1 MSKEKTKYLV
11 IDTETYGDI
20 KYPIAYEIGGVVCDR
35 DGNIYHSFHY
45 AIRETFADLRRMCT
59 AYYSWKFPGY
69 VDRLYEREM
78 EPVGFGEI
86 CARIDAIIEHY
97 DIHTIAAYNLAFD
110 LRAMRNTAREVLHT
124 DTWYDRPLEQL
135 CIMCAACDILY
146 GAKYCKVARENGW
159 VTEKGNIKT
168 SAETGYRFI
177 SGNLDFEEEHRGL
190 DDCLIEAQILAAV
203 FRKHKKF
210 DGHIRAFP
218 MREVWKREK
227 QKKEKN
233 S

>member
-1 MSKEKTKYLV
+1 MANAKTKYYLV
-11 IDTETYGDI
+11 VDTETYGDI
-20 KYPIAYEIGGVVCDR
+20 KYPIAYEVGGVVCDR
-35 DGNIYHSFHY
+35 NGNIYYKFHY

-78 EPVGFGEI
+78 EPVPFAEI

-97 DIHTIAAYNLAFD
+97 NIHTLCAYNLAFD

-124 DTWYDRPLEQL
+124 DVWCDRELENL

-146 GAKYCKVARENGW
+146 GPKYCKVARENGW

-168 SAETGYRFI
+168 SAESGYRYI
-177 SGNLDFEEEHRGL
+177 SGNYSFEEEHRGL
-190 DDCLIEAQILAAV
+190 DDCIIEAKILAAV

-210 DGHIRAFP
+210 DGSITGFP
-218 MREVWKREK
+218 MRKVWNREK
-227 QKKEKN
+227 K
-233 S
+233 